1 MGHSVNGFNFHTGC
15 GFPILSVAFWAHPIS
30 IWPQAVIPSGTP
42 THLALLFPRTVADI
56 TN

>member
-1 MGHSVNGFNFHTGC
+1 MGHSVNGFNFHTVC
-15 GFPILSVAFWAHPIS
+15 GFPILAVAFWAHPLS

-42 THLALLFPRTVADI
+42 THLALLFPRTVVDI